1 MVDYSAEDI
10 KILDAVEAIRKRPG
24 MYIGFTDGRGILQ
37 LVNEILDNSID
48 EYLAGY
54 ANRIVIE
61 LDGRMIRISDNGRG
75 IPTGIDEKRGK
86 DILELLLTHLHSG
99 GKFDDNN
106 YKISSGLHGVGLKAV
121 NALSEYLK
129 VVSKRD
135 GRMKVIESRK
145 GKIIDGVKDIGDTE
159 EHGTEVSFI
168 PDPEIFG
175 DSTLDI
181 TSLIDRLEMLKYLT
195 PGLEIILR
203 HGGQELIFRSEAGIS
218 DYLNGKVDIGPIT
231 IQGEL
236 DGVVIRIGFG
246 YRMEGYGYNIRGFV
260 NNISTNAGDHIDS
273 FMNSLY
279 RRLRRIMQ
287 ERRNID
293 IKLDDIRDGMVGIV
307 AVYLNGPNFSSQT
320 KEKLADSRVK
330 RPISE
335 IFDIEF
341 QNWENRNNLDDLI
354 RRIFINYRSR
364 KELEQ
369 SREKEIIPSKNLI
382 EKLADALSNDP
393 EERELFIV
401 EGESAGGSA
410 KMARDRYRQ
419 AILSLKGKILN
430 VEKSDADRIINNKE
444 IKDVL
449 AAVGN
454 PKTGFRYGKVIIMT
468 DADVD
473 GSHIR
478 TLLLALFY
486 RKLPELIIQNRLYVA
501 VPPLYRV
508 ISKGKI
514 YYAYSDMER
523 DNLVRELDASEVQ
536 RYKGLGEMNPDQ
548 LWETTMDPARRVL
561 KLITIQD
568 AKQASELVDWLLGK
582 STDRRKQFII
592 DNFNL
597 IRDLDV

>member
-24 MYIGFTDGRGILQ
+24 MYIGFTDSRGILQ

-61 LDGRMIRISDNGRG
+61 LDGKMIRISDNGRG

-129 VVSKRD
+129 VVSRRD
-135 GRMKVIESRK
+135 GRIKVIESRK
-145 GKIIDGVKDIGDTE
+145 GRIISGVKEIGDTE

-203 HGGQELIFRSEAGIS
+203 YGGQELVFRSETGIS
-218 DYLNGKVDIGPIT
+218 DYLNGKVDIGPII

-330 RPISE
+330 KPISE

-369 SREKEIIPSKNLI
+369 SREKDIIPTKNLI

-514 YYAYSDMER
+514 YYAYSDIER

>member
-61 LDGRMIRISDNGRG
+61 LDGKMIRISDNGRG

-135 GRMKVIESRK
+135 GKIKVIESRK
-145 GKIIDGVKDIGDTE
+145 GRIISGVKEIGDTE
-159 EHGTEVSFI
+159 EHGTEVFFI

-175 DSTLDI
+175 DSTIDI

-203 HGGQELIFRSEAGIS
+203 YGGQELVFRSEAGIS
-218 DYLNGKVDIGPIT
+218 DYLNGKVDIGPII

-293 IKLDDIRDGMVGIV
+293 IKLDDIRDGIVGIV

-330 RPISE
+330 KPISE

-369 SREKEIIPSKNLI
+369 SREKDIIPTKNLI
-382 EKLADALSNDP
+382 EKLAEALSNDP

-514 YYAYSDMER
+514 YYAYSDIER

>member
-61 LDGRMIRISDNGRG
+61 LDGKMIRISDNGRG

-135 GRMKVIESRK
+135 GKIKVIESRK
-145 GKIIDGVKDIGDTE
+145 GRIISGVKEIGDTE

-203 HGGQELIFRSEAGIS
+203 YGGQELVFRSEAGIS
-218 DYLNGKVDIGPIT
+218 DYLNGKVDIGPII

-293 IKLDDIRDGMVGIV
+293 IKLDDIRDGIVGIV

-330 RPISE
+330 KPISE

-369 SREKEIIPSKNLI
+369 SREKDIIPTKNLI

-514 YYAYSDMER
+514 YYAYSDIER

>member
-145 GKIIDGVKDIGDTE
+145 GKIIDGVKYIGDTE

-218 DYLNGKVDIGPIT
+218 DYLNGKVDIGPII

-393 EERELFIV
+393 EERGLFIV
-401 EGESAGGSA
+401 EGESAGG
-410 KMARDRYRQ
+410 
-419 AILSLKGKILN
+419 
-430 VEKSDADRIINNKE
+430 
-444 IKDVL
+444 
-449 AAVGN
+449 
-454 PKTGFRYGKVIIMT
+454 
-468 DADVD
+468 
-473 GSHIR
+473 
-478 TLLLALFY
+478 
-486 RKLPELIIQNRLYVA
+486 
-501 VPPLYRV
+501 
-508 ISKGKI
+508 
-514 YYAYSDMER
+514 
-523 DNLVRELDASEVQ
+523 
-536 RYKGLGEMNPDQ
+536 
-548 LWETTMDPARRVL
+548 
-561 KLITIQD
+561 
-568 AKQASELVDWLLGK
+568 
-582 STDRRKQFII
+582 
-592 DNFNL
+592 
-597 IRDLDV
+597 

>member
-145 GKIIDGVKDIGDTE
+145 GKIIDGVKYIGDTE

-218 DYLNGKVDIGPIT
+218 DYLNGKVDIGPII

>member
-61 LDGRMIRISDNGRG
+61 LDGKMIRISDNGRG

-135 GRMKVIESRK
+135 GKIKVIESRK
-145 GKIIDGVKDIGDTE
+145 GRIISGVKEIGDTE

-175 DSTLDI
+175 DSTIDI

-203 HGGQELIFRSEAGIS
+203 YGGQELVFRSEAGIS
-218 DYLNGKVDIGPIT
+218 DYLNGKVDIGPII

-293 IKLDDIRDGMVGIV
+293 IKLDDIRDGIVGIV

-330 RPISE
+330 KPISE

-369 SREKEIIPSKNLI
+369 SREKDIIPTKNLI
-382 EKLADALSNDP
+382 EKLAEALSNDP

-514 YYAYSDMER
+514 YYAYSDIER

>member
-1 MVDYSAEDI
+1 
-10 KILDAVEAIRKRPG
+10 
-24 MYIGFTDGRGILQ
+24 
-37 LVNEILDNSID
+37 
-48 EYLAGY
+48 
-54 ANRIVIE
+54 NRIVIE
-61 LDGRMIRISDNGRG
+61 LDGKMIRISDNGRG

-129 VVSKRD
+129 VVSRRD
-135 GRMKVIESRK
+135 GRIKVIESRK
-145 GKIIDGVKDIGDTE
+145 GRIISGVKEIGDTE

-203 HGGQELIFRSEAGIS
+203 YGGQELVFRSETGIS
-218 DYLNGKVDIGPIT
+218 DYLNGKVDIGPII

-330 RPISE
+330 KPISE

-369 SREKEIIPSKNLI
+369 SREKDIIPTKNLI

-514 YYAYSDMER
+514 YYAYSDIER

>member
-61 LDGRMIRISDNGRG
+61 LDDRMIRISDNGRG

-145 GKIIDGVKDIGDTE
+145 GKIIDGVKYIGDTE

-218 DYLNGKVDIGPIT
+218 DYLNGKVDIGPII

>member
-61 LDGRMIRISDNGRG
+61 LDDRMIRISDNGRG

-218 DYLNGKVDIGPIT
+218 DYLNGKVDIGPII

>member
-1 MVDYSAEDI
+1 
-10 KILDAVEAIRKRPG
+10 
-24 MYIGFTDGRGILQ
+24 
-37 LVNEILDNSID
+37 
-48 EYLAGY
+48 
-54 ANRIVIE
+54 
-61 LDGRMIRISDNGRG
+61 
-75 IPTGIDEKRGK
+75 

-135 GRMKVIESRK
+135 GKIKVIESRK
-145 GKIIDGVKDIGDTE
+145 GRIISGVKEIGDTE

-203 HGGQELIFRSEAGIS
+203 YGGQELVFRSEAGIS
-218 DYLNGKVDIGPIT
+218 DYLNGKVDIGPII

-330 RPISE
+330 KPISE

-369 SREKEIIPSKNLI
+369 SREKDIIPTKNLI

-514 YYAYSDMER
+514 YYAYSDIER

>member
-145 GKIIDGVKDIGDTE
+145 GKIIDGVKYIGDTE

-218 DYLNGKVDIGPIT
+218 DYLNGKVDIGPII

-486 RKLPELIIQNRLYVA
+486 RKLPELIIQNRLCVA

>member
-145 GKIIDGVKDIGDTE
+145 GKIIDGVKYIGDTE

-218 DYLNGKVDIGPIT
+218 DYLNGKVDIGPII

-341 QNWENRNNLDDLI
+341 QNWENKNNLDDLI

>member
-218 DYLNGKVDIGPIT
+218 DYLNGKVDIGPII

>member
-61 LDGRMIRISDNGRG
+61 LDGKMIRISDNGRG

-135 GRMKVIESRK
+135 GKIKVIESRK
-145 GKIIDGVKDIGDTE
+145 GRIISGVKEIGDTE

-175 DSTLDI
+175 DSTIDI

-203 HGGQELIFRSEAGIS
+203 YGGQELVFRSEAGIS
-218 DYLNGKVDIGPIT
+218 DYLNGKVDIGPII

-293 IKLDDIRDGMVGIV
+293 IKLDDIRDGIVGIV

-330 RPISE
+330 KPISE

-369 SREKEIIPSKNLI
+369 SREKDIIPTKNLI

-514 YYAYSDMER
+514 YYAYSDIER